1 MFVRF
6 LITIVIALLTFVAN
20 ADNLRVV
27 DTQLEA
33 IHQKAAK
40 LADIKVLAT
49 SSYFEVNMLLINFY
63 MIPFMFITI
72 QFWAKSI
79 LIGIPNKL

>member
-6 LITIVIALLTFVAN
+6 LITIAIALFTFVAN

-27 DTQLEA
+27 DNQLEA

-40 LADIKVLAT
+40 LADIKVLTT

-63 MIPFMFITI
+63 MISFMIITI
-72 QFWAKSI
+72 H
-79 LIGIPNKL
+79 

>member
-6 LITIVIALLTFVAN
+6 LITIAIALFTFVAN

-27 DTQLEA
+27 DTQLET

-63 MIPFMFITI
+63 MISFMIITI
-72 QFWAKSI
+72 H
-79 LIGIPNKL
+79 